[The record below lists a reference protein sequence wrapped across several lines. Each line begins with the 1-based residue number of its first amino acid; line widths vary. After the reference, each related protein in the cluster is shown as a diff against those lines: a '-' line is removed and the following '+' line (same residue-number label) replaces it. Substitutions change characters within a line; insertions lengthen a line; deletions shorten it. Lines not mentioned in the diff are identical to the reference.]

1 MLSTR
6 CPDQIGKCDSS
17 TFAPSTSA
25 RRATADKSALRRSH
39 RGSEPTCAWLAGRSS
54 LTNARERRM
63 AERVGFEPS
72 RGELKARRAMPWK
85 PARADKTEC
94 NEVLA
99 ERVGFEPTCRLPDK
113 TLSRRPRY
121 DHFGTSPCQ
130 NRVNQTSQYTARVA
144 NVWAGG
150 RARFVSAQRSVR
162 RRGLPWT
169 CPRWRQ
175 RRRISE
181 CPAASSACQAAASR
195 AAVCF
200 PGANTIRARR

>member
-1 MLSTR
+1 
-6 CPDQIGKCDSS
+6 
-17 TFAPSTSA
+17 
-25 RRATADKSALRRSH
+25 
-39 RGSEPTCAWLAGRSS
+39 
-54 LTNARERRM
+54 M

-150 RARFVSAQRSVR
+150 RARIVSTQRSVR
-162 RRGLPWT
+162 RRGWPWT
-169 CPRWRQ
+169 CPRGVIDAAYRSVRQ
-175 RRRISE
+175 HQALVRLRHRVLPSAFPEPTRSE
-181 CPAASSACQAAASR
+181 
-195 AAVCF
+195 
-200 PGANTIRARR
+200 ARR